1 MKQLFA
7 LFILIFI
14 GATAFA
20 QDVNKIINSKEV
32 LRIETFLAADDMRGR
47 KPGTPEIDK
56 AADFIANEF
65 KRAGLKNLDGLKDYK
80 QSFTNIR
87 SKFLNATAIIDAD
100 KIDENNI
107 IGITTD
113 SIIKINETSGY

>member
-1 MKQLFA
+1 MV
-7 LFILIFI
+7 ILILVFLAA
-14 GATAFA
+14 GAFA
-20 QDVNKIINSKEV
+20 QDVNKLITSKEV
-32 LRIETFLAADDMRGR
+32 LRVETFLAADDMRGR